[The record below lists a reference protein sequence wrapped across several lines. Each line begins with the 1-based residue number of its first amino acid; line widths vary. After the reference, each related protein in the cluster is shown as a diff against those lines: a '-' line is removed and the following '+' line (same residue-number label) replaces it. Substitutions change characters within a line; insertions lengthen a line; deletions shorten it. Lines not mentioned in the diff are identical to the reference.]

1 MSQNIFP
8 IDPIFFLPIDFED
21 NSKNKEEDSP
31 KSDIIYNSLERNKKN
46 KESTENE
53 STNEDSSSGKE
64 LDQSIDSGDIQ
75 SDNSKK
81 AKNADKNE
89 QNDII
94 VFSKNVNDR
103 HIKSMTNSS
112 KIYIC
117 EIFKQN
123 WKLKARRLITKLKK
137 RLIKEYQ
144 NSLLKEEN
152 KIGNVNNNIYNNY
165 INKVNKVNKVN
176 NNTIDINSMNGN
188 KIDNIYN
195 NRCIY
200 NNPIMSNNL
209 SNNLNDNRGL
219 NLLNIYPN
227 LDINLNQLNNSYQI
241 NNNAIFNNNNKLEQ
255 LKKFLILKNICY

>member
-81 AKNADKNE
+81 TKNADKNE

-144 NSLLKEEN
+144 KSSLKEEN
-152 KIGNVNNNIYNNY
+152 KKINVYNSIYNNNY
-165 INKVNKVNKVN
+165 INN
-176 NNTIDINSMNGN
+176 NAIDINSINVYKN
-188 KIDNIYN
+188 TFANNNNIMY
-195 NRCIY
+195 
-200 NNPIMSNNL
+200 
-209 SNNLNDNRGL
+209 NNLNDNQ
-219 NLLNIYPN
+219 NLIFGNNYCNNIG
-227 LDINLNQLNNSYQI
+227 INCKQI
-241 NNNAIFNNNNKLEQ
+241 NNNYQGAKFEKNSFINNNNEEQFKKL
-255 LKKFLILKNICY
+255 LFINNICY